1 MTRRSLSW
9 IDPARWAQLLE
20 RNRLD
25 SPRQGGPGEESA
37 GTGNPET
44 GGTGRAGAATAS
56 RDLPSLDPAR
66 LDALLDQA
74 RAVPGVEGAFVCD
87 PTGATLAASR
97 METLELSLGP
107 AFMGLFAHQRNTCG
121 GPERG
126 MLMLAFGGRRRLHL
140 METVTPH
147 GRYGFGV
154 VADRTL
160 PDTVLLKLQL
170 ELGRVVRRVPGPS

>member
-9 IDPARWAQLLE
+9 IDPARWTQLLE
-20 RNRLD
+20 RSRL
-25 SPRQGGPGEESA
+25 SAETRSA
-37 GTGNPET
+37 GDPET
-44 GGTGRAGAATAS
+44 GTAEPDVGAG
-56 RDLPSLDPAR
+56 PDPAR
-66 LDALLDQA
+66 LDALLDQV
-74 RAVPGVEGAFVCD
+74 RGVPGVEGAFVCD

-140 METVTPH
+140 METITPR
-147 GRYGFGV
+147 GRYGLGV
-154 VADRTL
+154 VADCTL

-170 ELGRVVRRVPGPS
+170 ELGRILREPPAAASD